1 MMHGLFIPAP
11 NHELNLA
18 PLKNVPGA
26 SSAGSVRVVSGSGF
40 RYVVP
45 FPFRLHEMLCN
56 VESKNNGSIVSW
68 LPDGNHFKVHD
79 PRRFVEVVIP
89 SAFKQKSLKSF
100 QRQLHLYGFQRVHEG
115 PDKGAYFHEKF
126 LRNDRDLSLTI
137 SRTKAPKRSR
147 IVPTK
152 SDDPNKKF
160 VSNTRKRN
168 NIDTNTVNSGG
179 ESQSQQSSHILSDDN
194 IFSMKRPLHNP
205 TSSNSNINGNNN
217 SLASPSKVGST
228 SGLTF
233 GSGKGLH
240 HEEAI
245 ADTCEWLIKNGVPI
259 SAFDPVAIA
268 FDPVTIDDISNSTC
282 NVPRSANA
290 GCDITSLFSGG
301 SPSSNYRMEMMTTSR
316 SISEDSTRNSSSI
329 MTNTQ
334 QATPIEVLSL
344 NPVSVSP
351 SYQIESH
358 YNISYSTTD
367 SREEYPL
374 RTDLLPGEMLP
385 SIDDALWAL

>member
-160 VSNTRKRN
+160 VSNSRKRN
-168 NIDTNTVNSGG
+168 NIDTNTVNGGG

-301 SPSSNYRMEMMTTSR
+301 SPSSNYRMEMMTSSR
-316 SISEDSTRNSSSI
+316 SINEDSTRNSSSI

>member
-168 NIDTNTVNSGG
+168 NIDTNTVNGGG

-316 SISEDSTRNSSSI
+316 SINEDSTRNSSSI

>member
-168 NIDTNTVNSGG
+168 NIKTNTVNGGG

-316 SISEDSTRNSSSI
+316 SINEDSTRNSSSI

>member
-316 SISEDSTRNSSSI
+316 SINEDSTRNSSSI

>member
-168 NIDTNTVNSGG
+168 NIDTNTVNGGG

-268 FDPVTIDDISNSTC
+268 FDPVTIDDISSSTC

-316 SISEDSTRNSSSI
+316 SINEDSTRNSSSI

>member
-1 MMHGLFIPAP
+1 
-11 NHELNLA
+11 
-18 PLKNVPGA
+18 V
-26 SSAGSVRVVSGSGF
+26 
-40 RYVVP
+40 
-45 FPFRLHEMLCN
+45 
-56 VESKNNGSIVSW
+56 NN
-68 LPDGNHFKVHD
+68 DG
-79 PRRFVEVVIP
+79 
-89 SAFKQKSLKSF
+89 
-100 QRQLHLYGFQRVHEG
+100 
-115 PDKGAYFHEKF
+115 
-126 LRNDRDLSLTI
+126 
-137 SRTKAPKRSR
+137 
-147 IVPTK
+147 
-152 SDDPNKKF
+152 
-160 VSNTRKRN
+160 
-168 NIDTNTVNSGG
+168 GG
-179 ESQSQQSSHILSDDN
+179 ESQSQQSSHLVSAN
-194 IFSMKRPLHNP
+194 NSFTMKRPLHNP
-205 TSSNSNINGNNN
+205 TSNSNNINGVN
-217 SLASPSKVGST
+217 SLASPSKIGSS

-233 GSGKGLH
+233 GSARGLH
-240 HEEAI
+240 HEESI

-316 SISEDSTRNSSSI
+316 SINEDSTRNSSSI

-334 QATPIEVLSL
+334 QATPLEVLSL

-351 SYQIESH
+351 SYQVESH
-358 YNISYSTTD
+358 FNISYSTTD

>member
-1 MMHGLFIPAP
+1 M
-11 NHELNLA
+11 
-18 PLKNVPGA
+18 
-26 SSAGSVRVVSGSGF
+26 
-40 RYVVP
+40 
-45 FPFRLHEMLCN
+45 
-56 VESKNNGSIVSW
+56 
-68 LPDGNHFKVHD
+68 
-79 PRRFVEVVIP
+79 
-89 SAFKQKSLKSF
+89 
-100 QRQLHLYGFQRVHEG
+100 
-115 PDKGAYFHEKF
+115 KGAYFHEKF

-282 NVPRSANA
+282 TVPRSANA

>member
-1 MMHGLFIPAP
+1 M
-11 NHELNLA
+11 
-18 PLKNVPGA
+18 
-26 SSAGSVRVVSGSGF
+26 
-40 RYVVP
+40 
-45 FPFRLHEMLCN
+45 
-56 VESKNNGSIVSW
+56 NG
-68 LPDGNHFKVHD
+68 
-79 PRRFVEVVIP
+79 
-89 SAFKQKSLKSF
+89 
-100 QRQLHLYGFQRVHEG
+100 
-115 PDKGAYFHEKF
+115 
-126 LRNDRDLSLTI
+126 
-137 SRTKAPKRSR
+137 
-147 IVPTK
+147 
-152 SDDPNKKF
+152 
-160 VSNTRKRN
+160 
-168 NIDTNTVNSGG
+168 GG

-268 FDPVTIDDISNSTC
+268 FDPVTIDDISNSAC

-316 SISEDSTRNSSSI
+316 SINEDSTRNSSSI

>member
-160 VSNTRKRN
+160 VSSTRKRN
-168 NIDTNTVNSGG
+168 NIDTNTVNGGG

-316 SISEDSTRNSSSI
+316 SINEDSTRNSSSI

>member
-152 SDDPNKKF
+152 SADPNKKF

-168 NIDTNTVNSGG
+168 NIDTNTVNGGG

-233 GSGKGLH
+233 GCGKGLH

-316 SISEDSTRNSSSI
+316 SINEDSTRNSSSI

-358 YNISYSTTD
+358 YNISYSATD

>member
-168 NIDTNTVNSGG
+168 NIDTNTVNGGG